1 MREGIVI
8 VDADGHVMDR
18 PHRCYQKYLPPQY
31 ARRSSFF
38 PGPYWDRLQAPNGPL
53 GRDPD
58 TPADMMADM
67 DQEGIDLAIL
77 YPTTALGIG
86 QIREPEYQQALCRA
100 YNDFM
105 ADWCR
110 ADPKRLKAVALAP
123 YLAPTEAARELDRAV
138 SDLGAVGLM
147 FPTFIPGRNVADPFF
162 WPIYEEAERLGV
174 PVAMHATG
182 SETGDLYRFNNF
194 LGVHTWTHAPEQMV

>member
-1 MREGIVI
+1 MRDGIVV

-18 PHRCYQKYLPPQY
+18 PHRCYQKYLP
-31 ARRSSFF
+31 A
-38 PGPYWDRLQAPNGPL
+38 L
-53 GRDPD
+53 
-58 TPADMMADM
+58 
-67 DQEGIDLAIL
+67 DLAIL

-86 QIREPEYQQALCRA
+86 QIREPEYQAALCRA

-105 ADWCR
+105 ADWCK

-123 YLAPTEAARELDRAV
+123 YLDPTEAARDLDRAV
-138 SDLGAVGLM
+138 AKLGAVGLM

-182 SETGDLYRFNNF
+182 SETSSACTRGR
-194 LGVHTWTHAPEQMV
+194 TRPSRWSR